1 MDDLQFYIC
10 IDDCADT
17 DSGLCALYNTTTT
30 LALMEIY
37 NIFVI
42 NIKYTQNT
50 TEGGKFTLHP

>member
-17 DSGLCALYNTTTT
+17 DSGLYALYNTTTT

-37 NIFVI
+37 NILVI

-50 TEGGKFTLHP
+50 TEGEKITLHP